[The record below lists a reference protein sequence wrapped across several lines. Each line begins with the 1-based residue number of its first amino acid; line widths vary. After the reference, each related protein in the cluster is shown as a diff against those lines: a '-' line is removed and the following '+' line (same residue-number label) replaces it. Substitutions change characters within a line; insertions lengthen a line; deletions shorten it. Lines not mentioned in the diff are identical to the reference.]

1 MKIFAIGDPH
11 LSFDERIEKPMDV
24 FGAGWKDHSGRL
36 KEKWEAVVSPE
47 DIVLILGDISWG
59 LRLDEA
65 MADLTWIHELPGKK
79 VITKGNH
86 DLWWVSTN
94 KLNTL
99 FDDVTFLQNH
109 CYMVGAGNG
118 GSGQEKSLSDR
129 GSKGLDGGM
138 EGGGLAICGTRG
150 WICPGTQG
158 FDDHDNKIYER
169 EQLRLRM
176 SLDDAREH
184 GAGEIICCLHYP
196 PTNDKFQ
203 SSGFTQL
210 MTEYKVKQCLYGHL
224 HGKEAF
230 KNGFQGQWNGT
241 RYRLVSLDY
250 VGCEP
255 QLVKEI

>member
-36 KEKWEAVVSPE
+36 KEKWEAVVSPD

-109 CYMVGAGNG
+109 CYMVN
-118 GSGQEKSLSDR
+118 D
-129 GSKGLDGGM
+129 
-138 EGGGLAICGTRG
+138 GLAICGTRG

-176 SLDDAREH
+176 SLDDARAHSAE
-184 GAGEIICCLHYP
+184 EIICCLHYP

-224 HGKEAF
+224 HGKDAF